1 MDQMIEERDVHGTS
15 LFLGN
20 FYLRAII
27 LGENIK
33 LLDIYFINAYNIV
46 EQTLVKHILVKYN

>member
-1 MDQMIEERDVHGTS
+1 MAH
-15 LFLGN
+15 LFFWN
-20 FYLRAII
+20 FYLGAII

>member
-15 LFLGN
+15 LFLE
-20 FYLRAII
+20 FLSVDYHSWK
-27 LGENIK
+27 NIK
-33 LLDIYFINAYNIV
+33 LLDIYFINAYNVV

>member
-15 LFLGN
+15 LFLE
-20 FYLRAII
+20 FLSVDYHSWK
-27 LGENIK
+27 NIK

-46 EQTLVKHILVKYN
+46 E

>member
-1 MDQMIEERDVHGTS
+1 MIEERDVHGTS
-15 LFLGN
+15 LFFGN